1 MTMIDPILPLAVF
14 LSVGAAALFTFIAVV
29 AWSDARR
36 AERETYYKSEV
47 LKKVAESQ
55 APGAA
60 AAMDYLRAQESAA
73 SRQRHDGLKLGGLMS
88 AAVGAGLMIVL
99 KALVPPSAPPV
110 FMVGLIPLLVGLVL
124 LGYAYAASPRQ

>member
-1 MTMIDPILPLAVF
+1 MKMIDPILPLTVF
-14 LSVGAAALFTFIAVV
+14 LSVGAAALFTFVAVV

-47 LKKVAESQ
+47 LKKIAESQ

-60 AAMDYLRAQESAA
+60 AALDYLRAQENTAA
-73 SRQRHDGLKLGGLMS
+73 RQRHDGLKLGGLMS

-99 KALVPPSAPPV
+99 KTLVPPSAPPV
-110 FMVGLIPLLVGLVL
+110 FVVGLIPLLVGLVL
-124 LGYAYAASPRQ
+124 LGYAYAAARRQ